1 MEHPPRKQ
9 GRPTKDPARH
19 KRNRGISMTDAE
31 YAKLIELAT
40 AENKGISEYI
50 ITKLGLS

>member
-1 MEHPPRKQ
+1 
-9 GRPTKDPARH
+9 
-19 KRNRGISMTDAE
+19 MTDAE